1 MKEGEVKR
9 VDLSADES
17 FGPYDKSKNTVMPVD
32 HLPADAAPG
41 TVLTTKE
48 GVPFV
53 LVDKTEHEAHV
64 DFNHPLAG
72 KRVIIDV
79 TILEVHPPGKAS

>member
-1 MKEGEVKR
+1 
-9 VDLSADES
+9 
-17 FGPYDKSKNTVMPVD
+17 
-32 HLPADAAPG
+32 LPADAAPG